1 MESQKVGCN
10 WVNEQWEGEGFLMN
24 PNAYWVGQKKGGLI
38 PTLVVSYFGQSLWPS
53 SLTGYVLYF
62 QLAILSFMGS
72 LKSWKS
78 ILFHS
83 CIFWHHTEHHS
94 RAFGPCLGSPPKR
107 NVKYLV
113 LYHLSGLEAISV
125 GGCSG
130 PLPWEVLSIFFG
142 ENPHTHILGL
152 APVHD
157 SCLQL
162 YTHT

>member
-24 PNAYWVGQKKGGLI
+24 PNAYRVGQKKGGLI

-53 SLTGYVLYF
+53 SLTAYVLYF

-94 RAFGPCLGSPPKR
+94 RAFGPCLPSDLGVLQNEMSNIWSYIIFQVLKPSLLEDA
-107 NVKYLV
+107 LV
-113 LYHLSGLEAISV
+113 LSLGKFWVFSLERT
-125 GGCSG
+125 
-130 PLPWEVLSIFFG
+130 
-142 ENPHTHILGL
+142 HTHI
-152 APVHD
+152 
-157 SCLQL
+157 
-162 YTHT
+162 Y